1 VPRFLGVAGLVAVWP
16 CHVHVA
22 AVYNVSY
29 LSIAGNS
36 LSGTLSPGLSAL
48 TRLRYTESPAL
59 TVVVGLAPTARCLS
73 WCAEPWA
80 PRRVTL
86 EHCLVHV
93 WYTGLCWDSYLAL
106 GSNLLTGPIPE
117 SITTLSQLT

>member
-48 TRLRYTESPAL
+48 TRLRYTYSPGL
-59 TVVVGLAPTARCLS
+59 VVVADLEPSARCLS
-73 WCAEPWA
+73 WRAK
-80 PRRVTL
+80 
-86 EHCLVHV
+86 HCCSAHV